1 VRQHRARL
9 RLVLVTLFALASLG
23 ALVVARPRL
32 SGTFWS
38 RGDDL
43 ALAVAW
49 FVAVTAS
56 AWLFVAT
63 GACLVALGFARPRL
77 ARRLASPL
85 PAGIRRLVEV
95 AIVGS
100 CLAIP
105 ALPAPALG
113 PPRLAAAVVNDQ
125 PVVRA
130 PEASK
135 PNTILPTTVVP
146 TTVVPTTA
154 LPTTAG
160 PVVPA
165 PMPRPDPAPSA
176 GPAPSELPPHV
187 VVRPGDNLWLIARA
201 SLAHVSATRP
211 DDTDVARYWLAV
223 IAANRST
230 LRSGNPSLIFPG
242 EIVALPRPF
251 RVS

>member
-1 VRQHRARL
+1 VRTHRPRL
-9 RLVLVTLFALASLG
+9 RLVLVTFFALASLG
-23 ALVVARPRL
+23 ALVGARPLL
-32 SGTFWS
+32 SGTVWS

-63 GACLVALGFARPRL
+63 GSCLVALGFARPRL
-77 ARRLASPL
+77 ARRLASTL
-85 PAGIRRLVEV
+85 PVGIRRLVEV

-100 CLAIP
+100 CLTIP

-113 PPRLAAAVVNDQ
+113 SPRLAATVVSDQ

-130 PEASK
+130 PEAS
-135 PNTILPTTVVP
+135 
-146 TTVVPTTA
+146 
-154 LPTTAG
+154 
-160 PVVPA
+160 A
-165 PMPRPDPAPSA
+165 PLPRPEPAPSA
-176 GPAPSELPPHV
+176 GPAPSDLPPHV
-187 VVRPGDNLWLIARA
+187 VVRAGDNLWLIARA
-201 SLAHVSATRP
+201 SLTRVSATRP
-211 DDTDVARYWLAV
+211 DDTEVARYWLAV

-230 LRSGNPSLIFPG
+230 LQSGNPSLIFPG

>member
-9 RLVLVTLFALASLG
+9 RLVLVTLFALVSLG

-63 GACLVALGFARPRL
+63 GASLVALGFARPRL
-77 ARRLASPL
+77 ARLLASSL
-85 PAGIRRLVEV
+85 PVGIRRLVEV

-100 CLAIP
+100 CLTIP

-113 PPRLAAAVVNDQ
+113 PARLAAAVVSDQ

-130 PEASK
+130 PEK
-135 PNTILPTTVVP
+135 PLPNTT
-146 TTVVPTTA
+146 
-154 LPTTAG
+154 LPTTAAPTTAA

-165 PMPRPDPAPSA
+165 PIPRPDPAPSA
-176 GPAPSELPPHV
+176 GPAPSELLPHV
-187 VVRPGDNLWLIARA
+187 VVRAGDSLWLIARA
-201 SLAHVSATRP
+201 SLTRVSATRP
-211 DDTDVARYWLAV
+211 DDTAVARYWLAV
-223 IAANRST
+223 IGANRST

>member
-1 VRQHRARL
+1 MCKHRARL
-9 RLVLVTLFALASLG
+9 RLVLVTLFALVSLG

-38 RGDDL
+38 RADDL

-63 GACLVALGFARPRL
+63 GASLVALGFDRPRL
-77 ARRLASPL
+77 AHRLASTL
-85 PAGIRRLVEV
+85 PVGIRRLVEV

-100 CLAIP
+100 CLTIP

-113 PPRLAAAVVNDQ
+113 PARFAAAVVGDQ

-130 PEASK
+130 PETSQ
-135 PNTILPTTVVP
+135 PNTTP
-146 TTVVPTTA
+146 PTTA
-154 LPTTAG
+154 A
-160 PVVPA
+160 PA
-165 PMPRPDPAPSA
+165 LIPRPDPAPSA
-176 GPAPSELPPHV
+176 GPAPSELPPRV
-187 VVRPGDNLWLIARA
+187 VVRAGDSLWLIARA
-201 SLAHVSATRP
+201 SLTRVSATRP
-211 DDTDVARYWLAV
+211 DDTAVARYWLAV
-223 IAANRST
+223 IGANRST